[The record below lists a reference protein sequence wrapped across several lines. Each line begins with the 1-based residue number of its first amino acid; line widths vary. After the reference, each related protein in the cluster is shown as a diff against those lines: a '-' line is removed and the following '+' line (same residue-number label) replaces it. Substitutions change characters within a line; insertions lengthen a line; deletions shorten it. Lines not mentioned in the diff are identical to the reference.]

1 MAFTCIKLVSLHF
14 GDEQDPGD
22 VAADIQEVY
31 DRGACELA
39 RQVTV
44 HCAERGALLSKIFA
58 VHSQLLDGMLAIDP
72 QQRMTMQAVLAHP
85 WLREEEAAPLPPK
98 RARSAPPVGS

>member
-1 MAFTCIKLVSLHF
+1 MH
-14 GDEQDPGD
+14 
-22 VAADIQEVY
+22 
-31 DRGACELA
+31 
-39 RQVTV
+39 
-44 HCAERGALLSKIFA
+44 
-58 VHSQLLDGMLAIDP
+58 LLDGMLAIDP